1 MTVGAAGYRR
11 YVSYFEAAAPVRLR
25 GLAECTWVVHGP
37 RRARILP
44 DGCMDL
50 IETDGAVVVAGPD
63 TGAFISDQPSDRV
76 RGIRFRPGI
85 LPRLLGVPAAELRNR
100 RVPLRDLRPEL
111 ADGTLSAATAGL
123 LCREPG
129 RETAPWPLA
138 QLAEVTS
145 LLAAGTPVRAVA
157 DEIGWSARNLQ
168 RQCAAVY
175 GYAPS
180 TLRRVLRFRRAVGL
194 LRSGVPA
201 AQIASHVGYAD
212 QPHLHR
218 EVRELAGLP
227 VSELRQPVSG
237 ANRSTVVPSGS
248 VTLA

>member
-1 MTVGAAGYRR
+1 V
-11 YVSYFEAAAPVRLR
+11 PVRLR
-25 GLAECTWVVHGP
+25 GLAECTWGVRGP

-50 IETDGAVVVAGPD
+50 IEADGAIVVAGPD
-63 TGAFISDQPSDRV
+63 TRAFISDQRSEQV

-85 LPRLLGVPAAELRNR
+85 LPRLLGVPGAELRNC
-100 RVPLRDLRPEL
+100 RVPLSDLRPEL
-111 ADGTLSAATAGL
+111 AGATLSGVTAAL

-129 RETAPWPLA
+129 RETAPWPVP
-138 QLAEVTS
+138 QLAEVTA
-145 LLAAGTPVRAVA
+145 LLAGGAAVSAVA
-157 DEIGWSARNLQ
+157 DEIGWSARSMQ

-175 GYAPS
+175 GYGPT
-180 TLRRVLRFRRAVGL
+180 TLRRVLRFRRAVAL
-194 LRSGVPA
+194 LRSGVSA
-201 AQIASHVGYAD
+201 AQVANRAGYAD

-227 VSELRQPVSG
+227 LSELRQTSSG
-237 ANRSTVVPSGS
+237 AYRSTTVPSGS